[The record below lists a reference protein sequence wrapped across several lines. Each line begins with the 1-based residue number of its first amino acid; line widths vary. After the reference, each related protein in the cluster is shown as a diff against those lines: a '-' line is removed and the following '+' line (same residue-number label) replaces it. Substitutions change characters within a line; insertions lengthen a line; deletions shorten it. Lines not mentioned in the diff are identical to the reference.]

1 MSHKGTSTF
10 ILQRASAALLIPFAI
25 WFLWSLA
32 AHAGA
37 DREAA
42 LAWIGAPLNRVLLG
56 ALVVIGAFHGRI
68 GVGEIIED
76 YLGGPTRTVLKWT
89 NNIIASA
96 TAIVALYALAT
107 L

>member
-1 MSHKGTSTF
+1 MAHKGTSTF

-32 AHAGA
+32 VHAGA
-37 DREAA
+37 DRAGA
-42 LAWIGAPLNRVLLG
+42 LAWISQPLNRALLG

-68 GVGEIIED
+68 GIGEIIED
-76 YLGGPTRTVLKWT
+76 YLGGSARTVLKWT
-89 NNIIASA
+89 NNIVA
-96 TAIVALYALAT
+96 TATAVVALYALAT